1 MDTAV
6 RHDEHHADV
15 PRDAPRDALPHDD
28 AVGQAL
34 VARQLEEQIA
44 SRFPVGRR
52 LRVLDVA
59 LRHGLQALALARAGH
74 EVTGLESDPALA
86 DAVRRGLEEEPAGIR
101 ERMRVVP
108 GDSRS
113 TGAHFLP
120 GSFDV
125 VLCHGVLAPGDEAG
139 PLLAGLGRVLAPG
152 GLLSL
157 LVPNTEAAAMRPGLA
172 GDWAGALNRL
182 APPGP
187 AERALRREALT
198 ATLAGMSTPV
208 HRWYGVRVFTGESGA
223 LPGGEAGQR
232 LLAAEERAGRTDPY
246 RAVAA
251 LLHLCAVRG

>member
-6 RHDEHHADV
+6 RDDEHHADASHDGL
-15 PRDAPRDALPHDD
+15 RGDD
-28 AVGQAL
+28 AVGHEL
-34 VARQLEEQIA
+34 VARQLEEQIT

-59 LRHGLQALALARAGH
+59 LGHGRQALALARAGH
-74 EVTGLESDPALA
+74 EVTGLESGPGRA
-86 DAVRRGLEEEPAGIR
+86 DAVRRSLEGEPAGIR
-101 ERMRVVP
+101 ERMRVVS

-172 GDWAGALNRL
+172 GDWAGALDRL
-182 APPGP
+182 TPPGP
-187 AERALRREALT
+187 AGRALRREALT

-208 HRWYGVRVFTGESGA
+208 HRWYGVRVFTDEGTA